1 MVFQAMSPIP
11 GFAHIGSMEI
21 GKIDDFFMRS
31 KSQDDETS
39 FTLVNPY
46 MLREYPYE
54 MPPYYRD
61 ILGITQDSAIL
72 TLAKMKVATLIE
84 AITVNFIAPLVFNT
98 DNKTM
103 AQILLDQER
112 HLDYGLM
119 EQIGSFLEEATN
131 EA

>member
-1 MVFQAMSPIP
+1 MVFRVVSPIP
-11 GFAHIGSMEI
+11 GFAHIGSMEL
-21 GKIDDFFMRS
+21 GKIDDFFMRL

-72 TLAKMKVATLIE
+72 TLAIMIVATPIE
-84 AITVNFIAPLVFNT
+84 TSTVNFIAPLVFNT
-98 DNKTM
+98 DNQTM
-103 AQILLDQER
+103 AQVLLDQER
-112 HLDYGLM
+112 HPDYGLM
-119 EQIGSFLEEATN
+119 EQIGSFLEEETN